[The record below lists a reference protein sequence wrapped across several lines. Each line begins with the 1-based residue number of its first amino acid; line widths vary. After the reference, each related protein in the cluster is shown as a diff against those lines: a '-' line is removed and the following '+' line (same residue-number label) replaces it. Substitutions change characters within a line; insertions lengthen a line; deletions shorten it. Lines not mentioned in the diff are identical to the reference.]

1 MVSYIKQLPDFQF
14 MSQADGNYRHMG
26 ATLTDAVLQKGL
38 DYQKVVKPKVDYLQ
52 FNYPQAKTTSGFL
65 RLMDEIPLPKLLKF
79 KGDKPDLIRKLAEF
93 FQEEG
98 VETQEDLAQ
107 WLKDPKN
114 RNRLMDF
121 GGVKEKTVDYLAIL
135 VGLPGVAVDR
145 HLRTLLK
152 KAGIDEDDYY
162 IIKRV
167 IERAAAL
174 MGLESS
180 ILDHSIWRYVS
191 SRKNLTKKAKR

>member
-1 MVSYIKQLPDFQF
+1 

-38 DYQKVVKPKVDYLQ
+38 DYQKNVKPKVDYLQ

-145 HLRTLLK
+145 HLRTFLK
-152 KAGIDEDDYY
+152 EAGIDEDDYY
-162 IIKRV
+162 TIKRV